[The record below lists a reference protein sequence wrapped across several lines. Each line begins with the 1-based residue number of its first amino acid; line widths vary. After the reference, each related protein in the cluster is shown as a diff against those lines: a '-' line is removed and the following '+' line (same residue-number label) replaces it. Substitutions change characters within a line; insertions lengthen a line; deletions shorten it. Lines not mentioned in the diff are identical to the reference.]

1 MKISLVIPI
10 YNEELLIDRLLD
22 ESVKSLKQ
30 FSEDF
35 EIICVD
41 DGSMDESLN
50 KLIEYRKKE
59 TRIKIVVLSRN
70 FGHQAAYTAG
80 LNYAKGE
87 FVGMMDGDLQDPPRL
102 FSEMHKL
109 LSTGNFDVVFGHRKG
124 RKEKFLKRII
134 ILLFHKIFSRLSNIN
149 APANVG
155 NFSMMNRKALNA
167 FLNLQEKNRY
177 LPGLRYFIGF
187 RQGFVEYERPD
198 RESGE
203 AKMNFNR
210 LFKLALDALFSFS
223 KVPIRLCWIIGLLG
237 ILFSL
242 GGSSI
247 VLYKKLTGDAISGW
261 TSILVSIYFL
271 GSVQLFFLGIVGE
284 YIHRIFVETQ
294 NRPIFIV
301 REFLD

>member
-50 KLIEYRKKE
+50 KLTEYRKKE